1 MIYAER
7 ADVSTA
13 DETVAQIW
21 WSLLLTLGFMGGG
34 GDNLSCRAVDPQ
46 KNFRASLR
54 GSLGE
59 EQRNF

>member
-21 WSLLLTLGFMGGG
+21 WSLLLTLGFMGVCVWGG
-34 GDNLSCRAVDPQ
+34 GNLSCRAVDLQ
-46 KNFRASLR
+46 NNCA
-54 GSLGE
+54 GS
-59 EQRNF
+59 

>member
-21 WSLLLTLGFMGGG
+21 WYLLLTLGFMGGG
-34 GDNLSCRAVDPQ
+34 AITSAVEPWT
-46 KNFRASLR
+46 FRRTSELP
-54 GSLGE
+54 
-59 EQRNF
+59 

>member
-21 WSLLLTLGFMGGG
+21 WSLLLTLGFMGGLRGSG
-34 GDNLSCRAVDPQ
+34 GVNLSCRAVDLQ
-46 KNFRASLR
+46 NNCV
-54 GSLGE
+54 GS
-59 EQRNF
+59 